1 MKLAHPFI
9 ENHIIFAENKINVLV
24 VENQS
29 LFVNMIEDIKNQL
42 EQEEGEFVLSNQLGI
57 IPLRNNA
64 ELISNYFDLDFDSKK
79 IQNKISAFLKET
91 AYAEENYVK
100 TNEIISMLQGY
111 FYELLDSSEYPLKIS
126 NETDAAAL
134 IKMAGIKADISNGSL
149 LEKLT
154 DYILLMQDMQGIKLF
169 VFVNLKTFLSERELQ
184 NFYSFLFYKKAQ
196 VLLLENTAREKLPEE
211 VLHIIDQD
219 MCEIL

>member
-42 EQEEGEFVLSNQLGI
+42 VCDEGEFVLSNQLGI

-79 IQNKISAFLKET
+79 IQNKISAFLKEA

-154 DYILLMQDMQGIKLF
+154 DYILLMQDMLGIKLF
-169 VFVNLKTFLSERELQ
+169 VLVNLKTFLSERELQ
-184 NFYSFLFYKKAQ
+184 NFYSFLFYKKAH
-196 VLLLENTAREKLPEE
+196 VLLLENTAREKPTEE

>member
-42 EQEEGEFVLSNQLGI
+42 EQEEGEFVLSNQLDI

-100 TNEIISMLQGY
+100 TNEVISMLQSY
-111 FYELLDSSEYPLKIS
+111 FYELLDSSDYPLKMS